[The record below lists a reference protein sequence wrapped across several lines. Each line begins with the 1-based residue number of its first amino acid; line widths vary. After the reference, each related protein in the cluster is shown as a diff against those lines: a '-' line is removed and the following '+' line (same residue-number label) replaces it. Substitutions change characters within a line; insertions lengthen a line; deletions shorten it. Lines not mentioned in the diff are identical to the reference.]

1 MMHVV
6 YEHCCGLD
14 VHKKTVVAC
23 LITLNAQG
31 QRQKEIRTFGT
42 MTRDLLALLDWL
54 RAAGCT
60 HIAMESTGVFWK
72 PIFNLL
78 EAEMTVLLV
87 NAHHIKAV
95 PGRKTDVKDAE
106 WIADLLQHGLLRPSF
121 IAPAPQREVRE
132 LTRYRSS
139 LVADRT
145 RVINRIHKVLED
157 TNLKLTSVVTDVTG
171 VSARAILRALLDG
184 QTDPWELANLA
195 RGSLRGKQIQ
205 LAQALVGRVKEHH
218 RFLLIHQLI
227 LMDVLDEHIT
237 ELDREIAT
245 RIGPTEQEP
254 LREPTEEAPQQET
267 SVLVSPNSA
276 ASRGKSAFAQASE
289 PGLEGYAQALAR
301 LDMIPG
307 INRRIAEIVLAE
319 IGINMRFFP
328 SAGHL
333 ASWAGMC
340 PGSKVSA
347 GKRLSGKTSK
357 GSPWLRAALV
367 EAAHAAARSKDTYL
381 AEQYRRLAKRIGKKK
396 AIIAVAHTILVI
408 IYHMLKEERSY
419 QELGSTYF
427 EEREREA
434 VKQRAVRSL
443 ERLGYHVS
451 LQEVD
456 DAA

>member
-1 MMHVV
+1 MRCNEGNMMHIV

-23 LITLNAQG
+23 VITLNTQG

-72 PIFNLL
+72 PIFKLF

-132 LTRYRSS
+132 LTGYRSS
-139 LVADRT
+139 LVADRA
-145 RVINRIHKVLED
+145 RVSNRIHKVLED
-157 TNLKLTSVVTDVTG
+157 TNLKLTSVVTDGTG

-218 RFLLIHQLI
+218 RFLVIHQLL

-237 ELDREIAT
+237 ELDREIAA

-254 LREPTEEAPQQET
+254 LREPAEEAPQQET

-276 ASRGKSAFAQASE
+276 ASREKSAFAQASE
-289 PGLEGYAQALAR
+289 PG
-301 LDMIPG
+301 
-307 INRRIAEIVLAE
+307 
-319 IGINMRFFP
+319 
-328 SAGHL
+328 
-333 ASWAGMC
+333 
-340 PGSKVSA
+340 
-347 GKRLSGKTSK
+347 
-357 GSPWLRAALV
+357 
-367 EAAHAAARSKDTYL
+367 
-381 AEQYRRLAKRIGKKK
+381 
-396 AIIAVAHTILVI
+396 
-408 IYHMLKEERSY
+408 
-419 QELGSTYF
+419 
-427 EEREREA
+427 
-434 VKQRAVRSL
+434 
-443 ERLGYHVS
+443 
-451 LQEVD
+451 
-456 DAA
+456 

>member
-1 MMHVV
+1 MHVV

-60 HIAMESTGVFWK
+60 HIALESTGVFCK
-72 PIFNLL
+72 PIFHLW

-87 NAHHIKAV
+87 NAHHLKAV
-95 PGRKTDVKDAE
+95 PGRKTDVKEAE

-132 LTRYRSS
+132 LTRSRSR
-139 LVADRT
+139 LGADRT
-145 RVINRIHKVLED
+145 RISNRIHKVLAD

-184 QTDPWELANLA
+184 QTDPWERANLA

-218 RFLLIHQLI
+218 RFLLIHQLT
-227 LMDVLDEHIT
+227 LMDVRDEQIT
-237 ELDREIAT
+237 ELDREIAA

-254 LREPTEEAPQQET
+254 LREPAEEAPQQET
-267 SVLVSPNSA
+267 SVLASPHSG
-276 ASRGKSAFAQASE
+276 ASREKSAFAQASE

-301 LDMIPG
+301 LDLRPG
-307 INRRIAEIVLAE
+307 INRRIAAIVWAE

-340 PGSKVSA
+340 PGSQVSA
-347 GKRLSGKTSK
+347 GKRWSGKTSK

-367 EAAHAAARSKDTYL
+367 EAAHAAARRKDTSL
-381 AEQYRRLAKRIGKKK
+381 GEQ
-396 AIIAVAHTILVI
+396 
-408 IYHMLKEERSY
+408 
-419 QELGSTYF
+419 
-427 EEREREA
+427 
-434 VKQRAVRSL
+434 
-443 ERLGYHVS
+443 
-451 LQEVD
+451 
-456 DAA
+456 